1 MTKHPVPSPGK
12 PRHGESGQ
20 VLLLGVVMMTML
32 LLLILYAFDIHNVI
46 RAKFKTETAQEAA
59 ALAGARW
66 QRESLN
72 LIGEINV
79 LKVCELLM
87 TGNETW
93 STPLPDREKDEEA
106 YLDAL
111 QARMDLLTEMQTRIS
126 FIGPV
131 VGFAAAQQAAKANGL
146 APIGN
151 SGQTYLELL
160 NTSWRYRELY
170 GGAPEVI
177 HNYRW
182 RESYTGLV
190 EAVVNNGIAVYPNAR
205 MAHNGTVDPSELGS
219 EALYNAIRRHAQE
232 IAAGDPPPRQS
243 SWKDELYRFV
253 KYWRQGD
260 FDGKWWKVDYSLNAF
275 PGESEIFTLGV
286 QTEAS
291 RYSDPQG
298 NSANDDLAAIDHPQM
313 EAEAAAR
320 GRKKWSAAEFPVLP
334 EFFCYDNTWYP
345 EYYRARYSDYD
356 ENHYNYWFDGDVLR
370 NPVKTQYRYE
380 GPAAYV
386 EGAVDVGR
394 VVRHRVKRHN
404 FRDRKGFL
412 ADGANRSAARVG
424 SRRDFSSSETSGS
437 LTEYRP
443 GTVAKVFGS
452 LGNNRP
458 PIEIPVI
465 LPVFDRIALVP
476 TYMPIPYG
484 FGVLRP
490 ENSPLTRFLEWL
502 AGQNDLNGTPPPG
515 TEGYL
520 DALRILCDGPKFRY
534 YGWNPDFDAEAF
546 NNSWKSRLKKWHRD
560 RDKYIYSRK
569 QTSGPGWLQEPKR
582 FSKGTPTEEIAL
594 LTDNQD
600 GTFSATD
607 RIHGGKATVV
617 FLDANKSSYYVIAST
632 GKIVTNDDGLNPV
645 LLYNNSVCDCNGGD
659 SVHWNSGVPDSRKG
673 PARL

>member
-1 MTKHPVPSPGK
+1 MTKPSFSDRRI
-12 PRHGESGQ
+12 PRPGESGQ
-20 VLLLGVVMMTML
+20 VLLLGVVMMVVL

-59 ALAGARW
+59 ALAGAKW

-87 TGNETW
+87 TGDDTW
-93 STPLPDREKDEEA
+93 ATPLPDPEEDRIL
-106 YLDAL
+106 YLKAL

-131 VGFAAAQQAAKANGL
+131 IGFAAAQQAAKANGL

-151 SGQTYLELL
+151 SGQTYIDLL

-177 HNYRW
+177 NNYRW

-205 MAHNGTVDPSELGS
+205 LAHNGTVDPAELASED
-219 EALYNAIRRHAQE
+219 LYSAIRRHAKE
-232 IAAGDPPPRQS
+232 IAGGDPPPKQS
-243 SWKDELYRFV
+243 SWKDELYRFA

-260 FDGKWWKVDYSLNAF
+260 FDGKWWQFDYSLNAF

-286 QTEAS
+286 QTQAS
-291 RYSDPQG
+291 RYSNPG
-298 NSANDDLAAIDHPQM
+298 GEGVPGDLAAIDDPQM
-313 EAEAAAR
+313 LTETTAR
-320 GRKKWSAAEFPVLP
+320 GRKKWSSAEIPVLP

-345 EYYRARYSDYD
+345 EFYRARYSDYD
-356 ENHYNYWFDGDVLR
+356 ENHYAYWFDGDVLR
-370 NPVKTQYRYE
+370 KPVKPQYRYE

-394 VVRHRVKRHN
+394 VVRHRVRRRN
-404 FRDRKGFL
+404 FRNRQGFVI
-412 ADGANRSAARVG
+412 DDANREAARVG
-424 SRRDFSSSETSGS
+424 SRRNFSGSESSGS

-452 LGNNRP
+452 LDNDRP
-458 PIEIPVI
+458 PIDIPVI

-490 ENSPLTRFLEWL
+490 ENSLLTRFLEWL
-502 AGQNDLNGTPPPG
+502 AGESDLNGTPPRG

-520 DALRILCDGPKFRY
+520 DALRILCKGPKFRY

-546 NNSWKSRLKKWHRD
+546 NNQWKTKLAKWHQERLNHVYAQN
-560 RDKYIYSRK
+560 RSA
-569 QTSGPGWLQEPKR
+569 GPGWLQEPKL
-582 FSKGTPTEEIAL
+582 FSLSLADVAL
-594 LTDNQD
+594 KENED
-600 GTFSATD
+600 GTFSAVD
-607 RIHGGKATVV
+607 YVNGGTATVV
-617 FLDANKSSYYVIAST
+617 FIGEKKDSSYYVIAST
-632 GKIVTNDDGLNPV
+632 GRIVTNDDDLNPV
-645 LLYNNSVCDCNGGD
+645 IRYNPSCCNGGCCDCN
-659 SVHWNSGVPDSRKG
+659 HWNGGAPDVRKG

>member
-1 MTKHPVPSPGK
+1 MTEK
-12 PRHGESGQ
+12 RHIPAPHRSRGESGQ

-66 QRESLN
+66 QRDSLN

-87 TGNETW
+87 TGDETW
-93 STPLPDREKDEEA
+93 AAPLPDREKDEEA

-131 VGFAAAQQAAKANGL
+131 IGFAAAQQAAKANGL
-146 APIGN
+146 APVGN
-151 SGQTYLELL
+151 SGEAYLELL
-160 NTSWRYRELY
+160 NSSWRYRELY

-182 RESYTGLV
+182 REAYTGLV

-205 MAHNGTVDPSELGS
+205 LAHNGTVDPSELAA
-219 EALYNAIRRHAQE
+219 EDLYSAIRRHAQE
-232 IAAGDPPPRQS
+232 IAEGDPPPKQS

-260 FDGKWWKVDYSLNAF
+260 FNGKWWQVDYSLNAF

-286 QTEAS
+286 QTKAS
-291 RYSDPQG
+291 RVSAPQNG
-298 NSANDDLAAIDHPQM
+298 DDAPPAEFAAIDDPQM
-313 EAEAAAR
+313 RAETAAR
-320 GRKKWSAAEFPVLP
+320 GEKQWSAAEIPVLP
-334 EFFCYDNTWYP
+334 EFFCYDDTWYP
-345 EYYRARYSDYD
+345 DFYRNRYSDYD
-356 ENHYNYWFDGDVLR
+356 EDHYNYWFDGDVLR
-370 NPVKTQYRYE
+370 KPVKAQYRYE

-394 VVRHRVKRHN
+394 VVRHRVRRRN
-404 FRDRKGFL
+404 FRNRNGFL
-412 ADGANRSAARVG
+412 AETAARSAARVG
-424 SRRDFSSSETSGS
+424 SRRSFSGTNASGS
-437 LTEYRP
+437 ITEYRP
-443 GTVAKVFGS
+443 GVVAKPFGA
-452 LGNNRP
+452 LGNDRP
-458 PIEIPVI
+458 PIDIPVI
-465 LPVFDRIALVP
+465 LPVFDRVALVP

-502 AGQNDLNGTPPPG
+502 AGESDLNGTPPAG

-534 YGWNPDFDAEAF
+534 YGWNPGFDADAF
-546 NNSWKSRLKKWHRD
+546 NNHWKSRLGEWHEQRLQHLYA
-560 RDKYIYSRK
+560 RNN
-569 QTSGPGWLQEPKR
+569 TSGPGWLQEPKLCR
-582 FSKGTPTEEIAL
+582 DPLGDDIKTEGSVTVA
-594 LTDNQD
+594 DK
-600 GTFSATD
+600 
-607 RIHGGKATVV
+607 IHGGEATVFFV
-617 FLDANKSSYYVIAST
+617 NGGKSYYVIDST
-632 GKIVTNDDGLNPV
+632 GKIVTNDDLNPV
-645 LLYNNSVCDCNGGD
+645 ISYNSSICGNCCGNCQ
-659 SVHWNSGVPDSRKG
+659 HWNSGAPDTRKG